1 MKVIIVV
8 GVVAVGVIVVGVI
21 VVVAGIVVAVAVWPK
36 FAFFARKHDDCEFSF
51 FVCKRQKDFF
61 GGLSIV
67 ISSLLNC

>member
-1 MKVIIVV
+1 MKVIIIVIAAVV
-8 GVVAVGVIVVGVI
+8 VVVVV
-21 VVVAGIVVAVAVWPK
+21 VVVAAVWPK